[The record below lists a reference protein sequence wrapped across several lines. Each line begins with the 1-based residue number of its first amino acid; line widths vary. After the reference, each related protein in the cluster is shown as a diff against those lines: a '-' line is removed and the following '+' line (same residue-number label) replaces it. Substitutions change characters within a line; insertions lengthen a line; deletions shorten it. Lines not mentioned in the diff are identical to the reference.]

1 MSSVLITAIL
11 VLTVANLVGLCMV
24 FEALRER
31 LLLLQD
37 DVSAIRIPPVPP
49 NVVGGGRLPPSLA
62 DLQAARNR
70 MDASGVA
77 HPGGPG

>member
-1 MSSVLITAIL
+1 MSSLLITAIL
-11 VLTVANLVGLCMV
+11 ILMVANLVGLCMV

-37 DVSAIRIPPVPP
+37 DVSAIRIRSAPP
-49 NVVGGGRLPPSLA
+49 NVGGRLPPSLA
-62 DLQAARNR
+62 DLHAARNR